1 MHDATAEN
9 AVVVS
14 TPVANNVSEITK
26 YEIKYNMKKFHA
38 VAEISSEINFSLIFT
53 GNSADG
59 WRIFNN
65 SLFINLNSSI
75 TLITFIPPPVEPAHA
90 PMKLAVSNVD
100 KINDGHKLYEVLV
113 KPDVVINETVWKKT
127 CRKLV
132 KLLSNVA

>member
-59 WRIFNN
+59 
-65 SLFINLNSSI
+65 
-75 TLITFIPPPVEPAHA
+75 
-90 PMKLAVSNVD
+90 
-100 KINDGHKLYEVLV
+100 
-113 KPDVVINETVWKKT
+113 
-127 CRKLV
+127 
-132 KLLSNVA
+132 